1 MIPWLMP
8 ASRLPCYRTAEH
20 PDKRTGFCRIALPLL
35 RLPHHLL
42 MGVGICEFLLHLA
55 F

>member
-20 PDKRTGFCRIALPLL
+20 PDKRTGCFVVSLPLCYDCRI
-35 RLPHHLL
+35 
-42 MGVGICEFLLHLA
+42 IY
-55 F
+55 